1 MSGNIIVTSAGLDLA
16 TSAHT
21 SGPLIA
27 LKYCLPVYDYRIDGN
42 LHNGEAWGTSA
53 IDVSAAA
60 TQNDTTPTGEII
72 YNIDEENFVY
82 ALSDDDNW
90 VLYTGVENITSA
102 TSTWEVSASV
112 QSKEQKIN
120 LYDGTPL
127 ENYISGSSVDYTSA
141 TTTEGYWTIEDAG
154 LVTGSNSV
162 PAQTS
167 ASTQRYFEIVGYYP
181 TNDSTARGNFK
192 CRVSKD
198 IGKVKFNKLA
208 IYAVQVDTNGNETG
222 DPVLFAQAM
231 LTEPITKTN
240 VAAQGFDDIVI
251 DVQIQLSTI
260 AASFSEVF
268 YSTSGDY
275 WSQTPGG
282 LYYSEKVGIGTFLSG
297 TDEPRTMLD
306 VKSTSAVNNFS
317 LRSWDDDN
325 DYWLFNVESDGD
337 LVISGTSGD
346 VIIPNNVSATYLRSS
361 SLRSDTVASF
371 NGTTV
376 VNGTFTVNADSTIIG
391 DMTVTGDIDATSA
404 TFDNVQCTG
413 KISATDDITTIG
425 RVYVN
430 DLSASDKVWT
440 STLVVSDFSYIDG
453 NTVIGLADGS
463 NLDVLCNSSI
473 TGDVDITGEITATSG
488 TFTNLNWTNLNGTI
502 QASDVDNNS
511 SAPGTDVD
519 DALNG
524 LDNRVT
530 SAENNIGYLQGA
542 ESFINGCGMSRSDA
556 NSILIAFGNCSVNG
570 PGSNYYIAHNN
581 GITKYINS
589 NWSEGSGNGGFPS
602 ALTLAPGIWYHV
614 FILYNSSNGD
624 VDAGFDASMAATNLL
639 SDASD
644 FDSYRRIG
652 SVLYYNDGASN
663 VIRDFYQKGDE
674 FFWKD
679 LDFNDSYTHSSTGS
693 TLYAF
698 QDSDSGANIYL
709 TPPNVKAMYLV
720 KQNNGSEA
728 IAYVYDAFFG
738 SSLSTSV
745 GIPIYDVDS
754 ENIERQVNVWVDS
767 SYAVGLY
774 SILANTTYNVRCRGW
789 VDPRGQY

>member
-60 TQNDTTPTGEII
+60 TQNDTSPTGEII
-72 YNIDEENFVY
+72 YNIDEDNYVY
-82 ALSDDDNW
+82 ALSDSDNW
-90 VLYTGVENITSA
+90 VLYTGVENVTSA
-102 TSTWEVSASV
+102 SSTWEVSASV

-127 ENYISGSSVDYTSA
+127 ATYISGSSVEYTSA

-154 LVTGSNSV
+154 LVTGSNTV

-167 ASTQRYFEIVGYYP
+167 AGTQRYFQIVGYYP

-208 IYAVQVDTNGNETG
+208 IYAVQVDSNGNETG
-222 DPVLFAQAM
+222 NPVLFAQAM

-306 VKSTSAVNNFS
+306 IKSTSAVNNLS

-337 LVISGTSGD
+337 LQISGTSGD
-346 VIIPNNVSATYLRSS
+346 IIIPNDVSGTYLRANT
-361 SLRSDTVASF
+361 LRSDTTALF

-404 TFDNVQCTG
+404 TFDDVKCTG
-413 KISATDDITTIG
+413 KISATDDITTVG

-430 DLSASDKVWT
+430 DVSASDKVWA
-440 STLVVSDFSYIDG
+440 STLLSSDFAYFDG
-453 NTVIGLADGS
+453 LTTIGLEAGS
-463 NLDVLCNSSI
+463 SLNVLCDSSI

-502 QASDVDNNS
+502 LASDVDNNS

-519 DALNG
+519 DALTS

-530 SAENNIGYLQGA
+530 SAETNIGYLHGT
-542 ESFINGCGMSRSDA
+542 EIFINGCGMSRNDV
-556 NSILIAFGNCSVNG
+556 NSVLISQGNCSVNG
-570 PGSNYYIAHNN
+570 PGIDYYLAHNT

-589 NWSEGSGNGGFPS
+589 NWSEDSGNGGFPS
-602 ALTLAPGIWYHV
+602 ALTLTADTWYHV

-624 VDAGFDASMAATNLL
+624 VDAGFDTSTAATNLL

-652 SVLYYNDGASN
+652 SVYYYNDGASDI
-663 VIRDFYQKGDE
+663 IRDFYQKGNY
-674 FFWKD
+674 FYWKD
-679 LDFNDSYTHSSTGS
+679 LDFNTSYSKSSTGS
-693 TLYAF
+693 ELYSF
-698 QDSDSGANIYL
+698 
-709 TPPNVKAMYLV
+709 
-720 KQNNGSEA
+720 NNGSSTQTFTPYGASTRGIYNIVQSNASGEA
-728 IAYVYDAFFG
+728 AWVYDGILGSGFTSVLG
-738 SSLSTSV
+738 RRLPDDSSL
-745 GIPIYDVDS
+745 
-754 ENIERQVNVWVDS
+754 VNYNTYEVWTDS
-767 SYAVGLY
+767 SARIGLY
-774 SILANTTYNVRCRGW
+774 TIATNTAYYLKCVGW